1 MKSCLDC
8 DNISDAM
15 EQYWGKHRQR
25 AKFSDSFKELEKFEK
40 FLETT
45 NFTQENINNKN
56 ND

>member
-1 MKSCLDC
+1 MFERMKSCLDC

-45 NFTQENINNKN
+45 NFT
-56 ND
+56 